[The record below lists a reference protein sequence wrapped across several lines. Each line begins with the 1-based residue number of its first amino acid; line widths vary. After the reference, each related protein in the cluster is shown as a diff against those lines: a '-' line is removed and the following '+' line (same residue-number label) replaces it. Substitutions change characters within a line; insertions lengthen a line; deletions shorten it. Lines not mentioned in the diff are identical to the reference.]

1 MKSLGAAVL
10 GLFLAAVAPAVMDQ
24 RALIEQALDEPG
36 RITLENTRLGDA
48 IAEITRQTGVRV
60 DMPPEVMRLVPHGAD
75 TLIQRVQI
83 ANMPLRQGLHELFA
97 PLGMLVEV
105 REDHVAVIPSEGIRC
120 LGRAPTWEELDL
132 LARLTALQP
141 GTDETDLAKLRAM
154 VQFQVTVFEPWPR
167 LAAAIQTVG
176 AGAGVDVLHTACRNL
191 GWAWC
196 PSDQRILITGREQ
209 QVRRMLQQPVSL
221 RMNNRALADVLLAL
235 GRAVHV
241 AVRFEP
247 GSLAALPAA
256 VQRNFSLNV
265 QNESAET
272 VLEKVA
278 AYTGLGY
285 LLDPDGVLF
294 FAPGSAPP
302 ASASQP
308 QAAEAIGPGS
318 GNDPYVGKV
327 VVQLEGGK
335 TIEWLIR
342 RSELPPDLRE
352 RREQDVREAFEAL
365 RRQMQ
370 TATP

>member
-1 MKSLGAAVL
+1 MKALGAAVL
-10 GLFLAAVAPAVMDQ
+10 GLVLAAVAPAVMDQ

-83 ANMPLRQGLHELFA
+83 ANMPLRQGLHELFT
-97 PLGMLVEV
+97 PLGMQVEV
-105 REDHVAVIPSEGIRC
+105 REDHVAVVPSEGIRC

-132 LARLTALQP
+132 LAQLTTLQP
-141 GTDETDLAKLRAM
+141 GTDETDLAKVRSM
-154 VQFQVTVFEPWPR
+154 VQFHVAVFEPWPR

-176 AGAGVDVLHTACRNL
+176 AGTGVDVLHTACRNL

-196 PSDQRILITGREQ
+196 PADQRILITGREQ
-209 QVRRMLQQPVSL
+209 QVRRLLQQPVSL

-256 VQRNFSLNV
+256 VQKNFSLNV

-294 FAPGSAPP
+294 FAPGSGPP
-302 ASASQP
+302 SSATQP
-308 QAAEAIGPGS
+308 QAVEAIGPGT

-327 VVQLEGGK
+327 VVALEGGK

-370 TATP
+370 TAAP